1 MSLIHVPSH
10 AVGGRHRAR
19 DGGLLG
25 EALASLPQ
33 AKLAS
38 HTDIM
43 DESAVLKMGRDMGLE
58 LRRVAGNV
66 YEAPASRDYWAIR
79 SGKLVRLTGD
89 QTVVDDGEKLEPADI
104 EDPEAS
110 LNRILADLEF

>member
-10 AVGGRHRAR
+10 AVGGQHRAR

-25 EALASLPQ
+25 EALASLPHTKQ
-33 AKLAS
+33 AS
-38 HTDIM
+38 HSDIV
-43 DESAVLKMGRDMGLE
+43 DEGSVLKMGRDMGME

-79 SGKLVRLTGD
+79 GGKLVRLTGD
-89 QTVVDDGEKLEPADI
+89 QTVVDDGDKLQPADI
-104 EDPEAS
+104 DDPEAS

>member
-1 MSLIHVPSH
+1 MTLVHIPSH
-10 AVGGRHRAR
+10 ALGGTNRAR

-25 EALASLPQ
+25 EALASMPT

-38 HTDIM
+38 ADIV
-43 DESAVLKMGRDMGLE
+43 DEGSVQKLAKDMGLE

-79 SGKLVRLTGD
+79 EGKLVRLTGGT
-89 QTVVDDGEKLEPADI
+89 TVVDDGEKLDPADVQ
-104 EDPEAS
+104 DPETS